1 MEMDM
6 YSVALYGIDSYTRR
20 RLYLPYK
27 MEAAS
32 ANAAVREARKRAKT
46 FYPRFEETEKP
57 DVEVVRR

>member
-1 MEMDM
+1 MDM

-27 MEAAS
+27 MEAES
-32 ANAAVREARKRAKT
+32 ANVAVREARKRAKT